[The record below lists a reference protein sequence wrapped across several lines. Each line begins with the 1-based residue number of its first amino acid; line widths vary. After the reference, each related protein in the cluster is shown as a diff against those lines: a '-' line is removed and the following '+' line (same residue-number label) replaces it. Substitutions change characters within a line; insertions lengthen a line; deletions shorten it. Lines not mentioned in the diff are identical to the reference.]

1 MMISFLKRLA
11 CTVVALSSLVAPA
24 LCQDVP
30 KEMKDK
36 IDAAVVEAYR
46 AVAASFPCKIKTGGK
61 AHMLRWEGV
70 DRCLNNA
77 AGKVEWEALS
87 KQLQSL
93 RDSVY
98 VISES
103 SFAAEVDATLSAH
116 ALTFD
121 KVFSVK
127 DPKACL
133 TLTNSLLKFLPAD
146 SLQNLPVFNKTGMQV
161 GIFSGVYISERTGG
175 LATANPYRLAL
186 FQYTDRNGNMQ
197 SPTDKL
203 LLDSYGVPWRDAMSQ
218 RGFRLISEKLF
229 PRR

>member
-1 MMISFLKRLA
+1 MISFPKRLA
-11 CTVVALSSLVAPA
+11 CTLAALCALVAPA
-24 LCQDVP
+24 LCQDLP

-46 AVAASFPCKIKTGGK
+46 AAAAEFPCKIKTRGK
-61 AHMLRWEGV
+61 ARMLRWEDV

-77 AGKVEWEALS
+77 AAKVEWGELS
-87 KQLQSL
+87 KQLQGL
-93 RDSVY
+93 RVSVY
-98 VISES
+98 GISES
-103 SFAAEVDATLSAH
+103 SFTAEIDASLSAH

-127 DPKACL
+127 DPKASL

-146 SLQNLPVFNKTGMQV
+146 SLQNLPVFDKMGTQV
-161 GIFSGVYISERTGG
+161 GTFSGIYFSERIGG
-175 LATANPYRLAL
+175 LATANSYRLAL

-203 LLDSYGVPWRDAMSQ
+203 LLDSFGVPWKDAMSQ
-218 RGFRLISEKLF
+218 RGYRLTPEKFF
-229 PRR
+229 PKR